1 MAQATLNTLKL
12 YDLVIAGGETVA
24 ANSQATMQ
32 EISYRIE
39 GGIKAANVRGVFYAS
54 FQQLSRFAD
63 QIHRYRELAAYCERI
78 YVFGIPDWTPP
89 AIENVVYVPLARDS
103 GLAKEWFLVYDTPG
117 YFTSLI
123 AHDTTGLDVP
133 REQRVFKGVWTF
145 QETIVSRLRGAL
157 DAALE
162 RVHQPVLRR
171 DYEQQQRLSAG
182 IISEVVHSLER
193 GNREIRR
200 MYDQVQATNSE
211 NTRLQTIVRRYVAGS
226 TWDEAER
233 SSHAGMET
241 PSQLREVTVMFTDI
255 VAFTRFSEEHRP
267 QEVVVALNGYFWWIS
282 RIVAQHGGEI
292 NKYTGDG
299 VLAVFPD
306 ARRALIAG
314 NEILTRLTEW
324 NAQRLVVGHIALQ
337 TRIGI
342 NTGKAVIG
350 TVGGPDRQD
359 RTVLGDAVNTAAR
372 LQSAATPDTVL
383 ISEATFQAAAG
394 PSGYHSRR
402 LLQVKGKA
410 EPLTVYEYPPTATI
424 AEASPALDDAP
435 AQRPAD

>member
-1 MAQATLNTLKL
+1 MAQPTLNTLEL

-39 GGIKAANVRGVFYAS
+39 GGIKAANVRGVFYSS

-63 QIHRYRELAAYCERI
+63 QIHRYRELATYCERV
-78 YVFGIPDWTPP
+78 YVFGIADWTPP
-89 AIENVVYVPLARDS
+89 PIENVVYVPLAPDA

-123 AHDTTGLDVP
+123 AHDTTGLGVP
-133 REQRVFKGVWTF
+133 PAQRIFKGAWTF
-145 QETIVSRLRGAL
+145 QETIVSSVRAAL
-157 DAALE
+157 DTVLE
-162 RVHQPVLRR
+162 QVHQPVLRR
-171 DYEQQQRLSAG
+171 DYEQQQHLTAG
-182 IISEVVHSLER
+182 IISEVVLSLER

-200 MYDQVQATNSE
+200 MYDKVQVVNGE
-211 NTRLQTIVRRYVAGS
+211 NTRLQAIVRRYVAGS

-233 SSHAGMET
+233 SSREGVET

-255 VAFTRFSEEHRP
+255 VAFTRFSEDHRP

-299 VLAVFPD
+299 VLAVFPN
-306 ARRALIAG
+306 ARYALAAG
-314 NEILTRLTEW
+314 CEILTRLTEW
-324 NAQRLVVGHIALQ
+324 NAQRLALGQGALQ

-342 NTGKAVIG
+342 NTGKVVVG
-350 TVGGPDRQD
+350 TVGGPDRKD

-383 ISEATFQAAAG
+383 ISEATFQAAAC
-394 PSGYHSRR
+394 PPGYHSRR
-402 LLQVKGKA
+402 QLQVKGKA

-424 AEASPALDDAP
+424 AEADPALDDALARP
-435 AQRPAD
+435 PAD

>member
-1 MAQATLNTLKL
+1 MAQATLDTLEL
-12 YDLVIAGGETVA
+12 YDLVLAGGEIVA

-39 GGIKAANVRGVFYAS
+39 GGLQAAGAQGVFYAS

-63 QIHRYRELAAYCERI
+63 QIHRYRELATYCEQI

-89 AIENVVYVPLARDS
+89 AIENVVYVPLSPDS

-123 AHDTTGLDVP
+123 AHDTSGLNVP
-133 REQRVFKGVWTF
+133 REQRVFKGAWTF
-145 QETIVSRLRGAL
+145 QAAIVSQLRAAL
-157 DAALE
+157 DGVLG
-162 RVHQPVLRR
+162 RVYEPVDQR
-171 DYEQQQRLSAG
+171 DYEQQQRLTAKN
-182 IISEVVHSLER
+182 ISEVIRSLER
-193 GNREIRR
+193 GNREVRQ
-200 MYDQVQATNSE
+200 MYEQVQMANGE
-211 NTRLQTIVRRYVAGS
+211 NTRLQAIVRRYVAGS

-233 SSHAGMET
+233 SSREGMEA
-241 PSQLREVTVMFTDI
+241 PSQLRVVTVMFTDI
-255 VAFTRFSEEHRP
+255 VEFTRFSEDHRP
-267 QEVVVALNGYFWWIS
+267 HEVVLALNGYFWWIS

-306 ARRALIAG
+306 ARRAVVAG
-314 NEILTRLTEW
+314 IEMLARLAEW
-324 NAQRLVVGHIALQ
+324 NAQRLAVGHTALH

-342 NTGKAVIG
+342 NTGKAVMG
-350 TVGGPDRQD
+350 TIGGPDRQD

-383 ISEATFQAAAG
+383 ISEAVFQAADSPA
-394 PSGYHSRR
+394 GYHSRH
-402 LLQVKGKA
+402 LVQVKGKV
-410 EPLTVYEYPPTATI
+410 EPLTVYEYGQRATV
-424 AEASPALDDAP
+424 AEINTTHA
-435 AQRPAD
+435 